1 MCTSSLTQS
10 EDNALHSLTIKSI
23 KHVMWH
29 SSKCFNQLLKEGK
42 QREIIMINNHMTVKS
57 WSIITWQSNLFVIN
71 LCLSSSNNQKLQ
83 QKKLKE
89 EKATCRC
96 DQVIHNYG
104 ASETLCLTKQSSHNL
119 TRGSHKPVSLT
130 FRTMST
136 SPPAQDQ

>member
-1 MCTSSLTQS
+1 L
-10 EDNALHSLTIKSI
+10 
-23 KHVMWH
+23 
-29 SSKCFNQLLKEGK
+29 
-42 QREIIMINNHMTVKS
+42 
-57 WSIITWQSNLFVIN
+57 IN

-119 TRGSHKPVSLT
+119 TRGSHKPVSCLIDLIVNECKAL
-130 FRTMST
+130 S
-136 SPPAQDQ
+136 SD